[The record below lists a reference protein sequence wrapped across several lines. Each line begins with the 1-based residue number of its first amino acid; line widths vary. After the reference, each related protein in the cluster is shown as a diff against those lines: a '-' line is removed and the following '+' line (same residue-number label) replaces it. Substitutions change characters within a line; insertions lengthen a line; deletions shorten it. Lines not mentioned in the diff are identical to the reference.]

1 MKYITFCKILMLFIV
16 IIIMAA
22 SCKSDKTSRS
32 AGKIPDEEDSGVMGR
47 IDHFRKVYHL
57 CPSPAEMLSIID
69 VSNMPYRGDIL
80 NPPGNADNYL
90 DARSQT
96 LNLGI
101 YITDLAYTSLFGR
114 NEETINYLET
124 VQDIA
129 GAIRV
134 SGAINKEMID
144 RAKENVRNIDSLIS
158 ISNEAFINMLF
169 LCEKNNRPGT
179 VIMISTGAFVESLY
193 LAINMIEKY
202 DTTNYLILHVAEQ
215 KYAIENIMDSSENL
229 PEDPNVLKTIEILKP
244 VLDIYERFEI
254 TGGGTTVKKENS
266 NKLII
271 GGGKKILLSEEE
283 FTRLKEAASL
293 VRNNIISNNI

>member
-1 MKYITFCKILMLFIV
+1 MLMLFIV
-16 IIIMAA
+16 IIIMTA
-22 SCKSDKTSRS
+22 SCKSDKTGRP
-32 AGKIPDEEDSGVMGR
+32 AGEITDEEAGGVMGR
-47 IDHFRKVYHL
+47 IEHFRKVYHL
-57 CPSPAEMLSIID
+57 CPSPAEMLGIID
-69 VSNMPYRGDIL
+69 VSKMHYRGDIL

-90 DARSQT
+90 DTRSRT

-169 LCEKNNRPGT
+169 FCEKNNKPGT

-215 KYAIENIMDSSENL
+215 KYAIENIMASSENL
-229 PEDPNVLKTIEILKP
+229 PEDPDVLKTIEILKP

-254 TGGGTTVKKENS
+254 TGGGTTVKKENL

-283 FTRLKEAASL
+283 FTRLKEAASS

>member
-1 MKYITFCKILMLFIV
+1 MT
-16 IIIMAA
+16 A
-22 SCKSDKTSRS
+22 SCKSDKTGRS
-32 AGKIPDEEDSGVMGR
+32 AGKITDEEAGGVMGQ
-47 IDHFRKVYHL
+47 IEQFRKVYHL
-57 CPSPAEMLSIID
+57 CPSPAEMLGIID
-69 VSNMPYRGDIL
+69 VSNMQYRGDIL

-90 DARSQT
+90 DTRSQT

-158 ISNEAFINMLF
+158 ISNEAFINMLIY
-169 LCEKNNRPGT
+169 CEKNNRPGT

-215 KYAIENIMDSSENL
+215 KYVIENLMASAENL
-229 PEDPNVLKTIEILKP
+229 PEDPDVLKTIEILKP
-244 VLDIYERFEI
+244 ILDIYERFEI
-254 TGGGTTVKKENS
+254 TDGGMTVKKENS

-271 GGGKKILLSEEE
+271 GGGKKILLSEQE

>member
-1 MKYITFCKILMLFIV
+1 MAFCKMLMLFIV
-16 IIIMAA
+16 TIIMAA
-22 SCKSDKTSRS
+22 SCKSDKTGRP
-32 AGKIPDEEDSGVMGR
+32 AGKITDEKAGGSMGQ
-47 IDHFRKVYHL
+47 IEHFRKVYHL
-57 CPSPAEMLSIID
+57 CPSPAEMLGIID
-69 VSNMPYRGDIL
+69 VSNMQYRGDIL

-90 DARSQT
+90 NIHSQT

-101 YITDLAYTSLFGR
+101 YVTDLAYTSLFGR
-114 NEETINYLET
+114 NEETINYMET

-129 GAIRV
+129 RIIRV
-134 SGAINKEMID
+134 SGAINKEIID

-158 ISNEAFINMLF
+158 ISNEAFINMLL
-169 LCEKNNRPGT
+169 LCEKDNRPGT
-179 VIMISTGAFVESLY
+179 VFMISTGALVESLY

-202 DTTNYLILHVAEQ
+202 DTANYLIRHVAEQ
-215 KYAIENIMDSSENL
+215 KYAIENIMASSEDL
-229 PEDPNVLKTIEILKP
+229 PEDPDVLKTIEILKP
-244 VLDIYERFEI
+244 VLDIYERIDI
-254 TGGGTTVKKENS
+254 TGGGTTVRKENS

>member
-1 MKYITFCKILMLFIV
+1 
-16 IIIMAA
+16 
-22 SCKSDKTSRS
+22 
-32 AGKIPDEEDSGVMGR
+32 
-47 IDHFRKVYHL
+47 
-57 CPSPAEMLSIID
+57 MLSIID
-69 VSNMPYRGDIL
+69 VSNMQYRGDIL

-90 DARSQT
+90 DTRSQT

-215 KYAIENIMDSSENL
+215 KYAVENIMASSKNL
-229 PEDPNVLKTIEILKP
+229 PDDPDVLKTIEILKP

-254 TGGGTTVKKENS
+254 TGGGTTVKKENL

-271 GGGKKILLSEEE
+271 GGGKKILLSEQE